1 MNVFGSNKAQASHF
15 SLIPL
20 RVRKT
25 TFSMKKDE
33 MSQMMRKL
41 WKWCEND
48 VNMISKQLTFV
59 VTKECA
65 NVLISRNAWYI
76 HVFSRIL

>member
-25 TFSMKKDE
+25 QFSMKKDE

-41 WKWCEND
+41 WKWCEYD
-48 VNMISKQLTFV
+48 FKTAHI
-59 VTKECA
+59 CG
-65 NVLISRNAWYI
+65 
-76 HVFSRIL
+76 H